1 MNIQPAAPPPPAYP
15 PSYPAP
21 RRGRGL
27 LIGCGLLIALLL
39 VCAGTFLIL
48 DAYDQGRLLYCGP
61 ARPLI
66 ELIVGTANC
75 P

>member
-1 MNIQPAAPPPPAYP
+1 
-15 PSYPAP
+15 
-21 RRGRGL
+21 L
-27 LIGCGLLIALLL
+27 LIGCGLLVALLL

-61 ARPLI
+61 AQSLFEAILGPLG
-66 ELIVGTANC
+66 LFTPAC